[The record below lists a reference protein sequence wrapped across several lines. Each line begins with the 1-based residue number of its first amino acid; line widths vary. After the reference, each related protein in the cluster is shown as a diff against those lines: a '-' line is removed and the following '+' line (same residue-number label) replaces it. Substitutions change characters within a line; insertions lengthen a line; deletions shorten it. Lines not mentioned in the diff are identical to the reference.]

1 MGEVIEIPYAPREHQ
16 IKVHELL
23 EAHRFAVVVA
33 HRRFGKTV
41 AALNHLIRD
50 AVLNQKEAPRYAY
63 IAPTYGQAKRVAW
76 DYLVKYT
83 EPLGGTN
90 NICPYLRILVTNFIE
105 ADPIEILASEGI
117 RIV

>member
-1 MGEVIEIPYAPREHQ
+1 MGEVIEIPYKPREHQ
-16 IKVHELL
+16 LKIHELL
-23 EAHRFAVVVA
+23 DSNRFAVVVA

-41 AALNHLIRD
+41 AALNHLIRE

-90 NICPYLRILVTNFIE
+90 NISELRVDFW
-105 ADPIEILASEGI
+105 GR
-117 RIV
+117 RIQLYGSDNPDSLRG